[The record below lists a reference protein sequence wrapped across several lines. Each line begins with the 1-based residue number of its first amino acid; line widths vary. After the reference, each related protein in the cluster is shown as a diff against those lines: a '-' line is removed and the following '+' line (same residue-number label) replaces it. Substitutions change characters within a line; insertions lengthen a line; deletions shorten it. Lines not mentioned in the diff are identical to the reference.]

1 MFFELRDQKLAEYT
15 KLQKHPRDEEESRHQ
30 ATLEVF
36 SNLIETDF
44 FDVYETD
51 EEGDTILMDIVW
63 AGNLDYVKFLVESGL
78 DVNKIASGYDFALLV
93 AARQGWTEIFNYLS
107 PLTLPEFREIAEEV
121 LPEGIIYSQRKN
133 NHAVELF
140 VDDAFDGNIDAL
152 HHALSQGI
160 KIDAISSNG
169 EAALHKAIRN
179 NQLLAVELLLKAGA
193 NPNLKVE
200 EGWEYTPLMVS
211 ISLASIDYAI
221 FQVLIEAG
229 ANLNGSSSRGESVLM
244 LAVLTLNID
253 AVRRLLELG
262 VDVNAK
268 DIYGHTALY
277 YAIACRQRDEIVV
290 EEIIRLLKA
299 ARARKA

>member
-1 MFFELRDQKLAEYT
+1 MFFELRDKKLAEYT
-15 KLQKHPRDEEESRHQ
+15 KLQKHLRDEEESRRQ
-30 ATLEVF
+30 AILEVF

-51 EEGDTILMDIVW
+51 EEGDTILTDIVW

-78 DVNKIASGYDFALLV
+78 DVNKIDSGYDFALWV

-107 PLTLPEFREIAEEV
+107 PLTLPELREIAEEA
-121 LPEGIIYSQRKN
+121 LPQGIIYRQRKN

-152 HHALSQGI
+152 NNAISQGI
-160 KIDAISSNG
+160 EIDAISSNG

-179 NQLLAVELLLKAGA
+179 NQLSAVELLLKSGA

-200 EGWEYTPLMVS
+200 EGWEYTPLMVA
-211 ISLASIDYAI
+211 ISSASIDYAI

-244 LAVLTLNID
+244 LAVLTLNYRCCSPITGT
-253 AVRRLLELG
+253 R
-262 VDVNAK
+262 
-268 DIYGHTALY
+268 
-277 YAIACRQRDEIVV
+277 C
-290 EEIIRLLKA
+290 
-299 ARARKA
+299 